1 MVIVNTK
8 TKWLVGIL
16 GFILFIV
23 LFLLILPFMI
33 DFNKFKPQIQ
43 NIVAEKLNA
52 KVNYSSARLTIFTGI
67 GIELKDISLENTD
80 EVFMGTELFKVKN
93 IKFKTEFWPLLK
105 GKFIGNIE
113 INNPE
118 INLMRSTGR
127 NNITSLIK
135 KQALKGNNSNKN
147 DEHKTQEENLID
159 SKTAPNSG
167 NSFADKILIKSFEV
181 KNATFYVYNV
191 SGPREQEIAKIKNM
205 NLIIS
210 NIGVGKDT
218 KIDFSTDLDI
228 KDNDYSVKGLVSLN
242 FIINT
247 ELEGMEWK
255 NSIFNSKL
263 SFDNLDINYKN
274 AFVKKKSIPF
284 HMNFS
289 GMASPKNVIVDNFK
303 LDLQSLDA
311 KAKVNIFGLDKL
323 NSDIQFSLISQNLSE
338 LGEILPQHKD
348 MLINATLDLKSK
360 IAGSLLQ
367 PETLD
372 IFLDLKSKLTDSD
385 IHLTFDAKS
394 VKPLLGS
401 LKIQSQNLYLSKIIK
416 PFMSKSSNTPKNEE
430 NKITSNSKKEENNES
445 EKNTTSSP
453 GNINND
459 EFTLTDKEK
468 KLLAGSDFY
477 TEMNIG
483 KLVYDN
489 IIINNFILNS
499 KIKNYNATLN
509 RLSMNL
515 FSGSLLTTAN
525 ADLGVYPVPY
535 YGNLNLN
542 GVKLEE
548 IFKAIKP
555 ESQKSPIEGKAD
567 IKMNYSARG
576 LTRPALSKTL
586 NSKGTFLFNDGTIN
600 TKNLVSLAGEQ
611 FNKFVKNTSLVG
623 LKIDS
628 DSLKKL
634 SLSDDKSTKKSLK
647 NQRGDFEIKDGK
659 FLLRNTVSSEE
670 GILKLHADIG
680 IDESLSGTAIY
691 IASNKVRDNLTS
703 QSKYAKYFLNEKG
716 EFILDLTL
724 DGTITNPEVG
734 IQTSEL
740 QKKLVK
746 NASKELTNKLKE
758 EIKKNPEA
766 QKIQEDAKKLLEK
779 NGIDLQK
786 LGF

>member
-8 TKWLVGIL
+8 TKWLVGVL
-16 GFILFIV
+16 GFILFIF

-52 KVNYSSARLTIFTGI
+52 KVNFSSARLTIFTGI

-118 INLMRSTGR
+118 INLMRSAGR

-135 KQALKGNNSNKN
+135 KQALKGNSSIIN
-147 DEHKTQEENLID
+147 DEHKTQEENLTD

-191 SGPREQEIAKIKNM
+191 SGPKEQEIAKIKNM

-247 ELEGMEWK
+247 EIDGTEWK
-255 NSIFNSKL
+255 SSIFNSNL
-263 SFDNLDINYKN
+263 SFDKLDINYKN

-284 HMNFS
+284 HMTFS
-289 GMASPKNVIVDNFK
+289 GMASPKNIIVENFK

-323 NSDIQFSLISQNLSE
+323 NSDIQFSLASQNLSE
-338 LGEILPQHKD
+338 LSEILPQHKD

-372 IFLDLKSKLTDSD
+372 IFLDLKSKLSDSD
-385 IHLTFDAKS
+385 INLTFDAKS

-401 LKIQSQNLYLSKIIK
+401 LKVQSQNLYLSKIIK
-416 PFMSKSSNTPKNEE
+416 PFMSKSSPPPKNED
-430 NKITSNSKKEENNES
+430 NKKTSSNSNSEEHNET
-445 EKNTTSSP
+445 EKNS
-453 GNINND
+453 GNINNE

-489 IIINNFILNS
+489 IIINNFALNT

-509 RLSMNL
+509 KLSMNL
-515 FSGSLLTTAN
+515 FSGSLYTTAN

-542 GVKLEE
+542 GVKVEE
-548 IFKAIKP
+548 IFKTIKP

-567 IKMNYSARG
+567 IKMNFSARG
-576 LTRPALSKTL
+576 LTRPSLSKTL

-611 FNKFVKNTSLVG
+611 FNKFVKNTSMVG

-628 DSLKKL
+628 ESLKKL

-659 FLLRNTVSSEE
+659 FLLRNTISSEE
-670 GILKLHADIG
+670 GLLKLHADIG
-680 IDESLSGTAIY
+680 IDESLSGKAIY
-691 IASNKVRDNLTS
+691 IASNKVRDNLTN

-734 IQTSEL
+734 INTSEL